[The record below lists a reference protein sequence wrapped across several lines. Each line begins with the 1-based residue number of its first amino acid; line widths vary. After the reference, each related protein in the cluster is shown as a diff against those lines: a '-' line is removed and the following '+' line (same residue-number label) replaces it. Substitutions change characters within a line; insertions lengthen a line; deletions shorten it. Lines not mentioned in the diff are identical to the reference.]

1 MKVSLLNCFTLYVLI
16 WLEIISLKLILYIM
30 NLDFSDDQKFLQD
43 EAKKFFDKEGGLTNA
58 RAVMDNA
65 LDGDNELWQKIVE
78 LGWTGIR
85 IPEAYEGLGL
95 GHLELCVIAEELGRS
110 LAPVP
115 FSSSVYF
122 FTEALIKFGNEEV
135 KSDLLPKLVSG
146 EVVGTYGIAEDT
158 HQATE
163 SNLSVAVVSEKINGV
178 KIAVPDAGVAS
189 QMILVVKSKSGTDL
203 RLVDLNDVS
212 VTITPQKNL
221 DTSRAFF
228 KVEFKDTPSKLLG
241 ESGKGWTYIQH
252 LLDQAAVLFAF
263 EQVGG
268 SQAALDMAKAYSME
282 RFAFGRQ
289 IGSYQA
295 IKHKLAD
302 MYIAVTLAKSN
313 CYYGAWALSSES
325 AELPLAAA
333 TARVSATKAFQLCSK
348 ENIQTHGGNG
358 FTWEYDCHLFYKRSK
373 ILSVLLGSEA
383 TWKEKLVTNLEKT
396 NTLAKG

>member
-1 MKVSLLNCFTLYVLI
+1 
-16 WLEIISLKLILYIM
+16 M
-30 NLDFSDDQKFLQD
+30 NLDFSDDQKFLQS
-43 EAKKFFDKEGGLTNA
+43 EAQKFFNKEGGLSSA
-58 RAVMDNA
+58 RSVMDNS
-65 LDGDNELWQKIVE
+65 LEGDAELWQKIVE

-85 IPEAYEGLGL
+85 VPEAYEGLGL

-122 FTEALIKFGNEEV
+122 FTEALIKFGSEDI
-135 KSDLLPKLVSG
+135 KSNILPKLVSG
-146 EVVGTYGIAEDT
+146 EIIGTYGIAEDM

-163 SNLSVAVVSEKINGV
+163 SNLSVSVTSEKISGV
-178 KIAVPDAGVAS
+178 KIAVPDAGLAS
-189 QMILVVKSKSGTDL
+189 QMIVVVKSNSGTDL
-203 RLVDLNDVS
+203 RLVDLNDAS
-212 VTITPQKNL
+212 VTVTMQKNL
-221 DTSRAFF
+221 DTSKAFY
-228 KVEFKDTPSKLLG
+228 KVEFDQTPSKLIG
-241 ESGKGWTYIQH
+241 ETGQGWSYIQH

-373 ILSVLLGSEA
+373 VLSVLLGSESV
-383 TWKEKLVTNLEKT
+383 WKEKLVTNLEKT

>member
-1 MKVSLLNCFTLYVLI
+1 
-16 WLEIISLKLILYIM
+16 M
-30 NLDFSDDQKFLQD
+30 NLDFSDDQKFLQS
-43 EAKKFFDKEGGLTNA
+43 EAQKFFNKEGGLSSA
-58 RAVMDNA
+58 RSVMDNS
-65 LDGDNELWQKIVE
+65 LEGDAELWQKIVE

-85 IPEAYEGLGL
+85 VPEAYEGLGL

-122 FTEALIKFGNEEV
+122 FTEALIKFGGEDI
-135 KSDLLPKLVSG
+135 KSNILPKLVSG
-146 EVVGTYGIAEDT
+146 EVIGTYGIAEDM

-163 SNLSVAVVSEKINGV
+163 SNLSVSVTSEKISGV
-178 KIAVPDAGVAS
+178 KIAVPDAGLAS
-189 QMILVVKSKSGTDL
+189 QMIVVVKSNSGTDL
-203 RLVDLNDVS
+203 RLVDLNDAS
-212 VTITPQKNL
+212 VTVTMQKNL
-221 DTSRAFF
+221 DTSKAFY
-228 KVEFKDTPSKLLG
+228 KVEFDQTPSKLIG
-241 ESGKGWTYIQH
+241 ETGQGWSYIQH

-373 ILSVLLGSEA
+373 VLSVLLGSESA
-383 TWKEKLVTNLEKT
+383 WKEKLVTNLEKT

>member
-1 MKVSLLNCFTLYVLI
+1 
-16 WLEIISLKLILYIM
+16 M
-30 NLDFSDDQKFLQD
+30 NLDFSNDQKYLQD
-43 EAKKFFDKEGGLTNA
+43 EARKFFDKEGGLSNA
-58 RAVMDNA
+58 RNVMDNSTEA
-65 LDGDNELWQKIVE
+65 DLELWQKIIE

-85 IPEAYEGLGL
+85 VPEAYEGLGL

-122 FTEALIKFGNEEV
+122 FTEALIKYADEEI
-135 KSDLLPKLVSG
+135 KSDLLPKLVTG
-146 EVVGTYGIAEDT
+146 EILGTYGIAEDM

-163 SNLSVAVVSEKINGV
+163 ANLNVSVTSDKVNGI
-178 KIAVPDAGVAS
+178 KIAVPDAGMAS
-189 QMILVVKSKSGTDL
+189 QMIVVVKSSAGTDL
-203 RLVDLNDVS
+203 RLIDLNNPS
-212 VTITPQKNL
+212 VTVTPQKNL

-228 KVEFKDTPSKLLG
+228 KVEFKDAPSKLLG
-241 ESGKGWTYIQH
+241 KSGEGWLYIQH

-302 MYIAVTLAKSN
+302 MYISVTLAKSN

-325 AELPLAAA
+325 SELPLAAA

-373 ILSVLLGSEA
+373 VLSVLLGSET
-383 TWKEKLVTNLEKT
+383 TWKERLVASLEKT

>member
-1 MKVSLLNCFTLYVLI
+1 
-16 WLEIISLKLILYIM
+16 M

-43 EAKKFFDKEGGLTNA
+43 EAKKFFDKEGGLMNA
-58 RAVMDNA
+58 RNVMDNSLEA
-65 LDGDNELWQKIVE
+65 DEQLWHKIVE

-85 IPEAYEGLGL
+85 VPEAYDGLGL

-122 FTEALIKFGNEEV
+122 FTEAIIKYASEDI
-135 KSDLLPKLVSG
+135 KSDLLPKLVTG
-146 EVVGTYGIAEDT
+146 EVIGTYGIAEDM

-163 SNLSVAVVSEKINGV
+163 SNLTVSVTSEKVNGI
-178 KIAVPDAGVAS
+178 KIAVPDAGMAS
-189 QMILVVKSKSGTDL
+189 QMITIVKSNTGTDL
-203 RLVDLNDVS
+203 RLIDLNDPS
-212 VTITPQKNL
+212 VTVTPQKNI

-228 KVEFKDTPSKLLG
+228 KVECKDTPSKLLG
-241 ESGKGWTYIQH
+241 KPGEGWSYIQH

-302 MYIAVTLAKSN
+302 MYISVTLAKSN

-325 AELPLAAA
+325 SELPLAAA

-373 ILSVLLGSEA
+373 VLSILLGSEA
-383 TWKEKLVTNLEKT
+383 SWKEKLVTSLEKT
-396 NTLAKG
+396 NTLVKE

>member
-1 MKVSLLNCFTLYVLI
+1 
-16 WLEIISLKLILYIM
+16 M
-30 NLDFSDDQKFLQD
+30 NLDFSDDQKFLQS
-43 EAKKFFDKEGGLTNA
+43 EAQKFFNKEGGLSSA
-58 RAVMDNA
+58 RSVMDNS
-65 LDGDNELWQKIVE
+65 LEGDAELWQKIVE

-85 IPEAYEGLGL
+85 VPEAYEGLGL

-122 FTEALIKFGNEEV
+122 FTEALIKFGSEDIKLNI
-135 KSDLLPKLVSG
+135 LPKLVSG
-146 EVVGTYGIAEDT
+146 EVIGTYGIAEDM

-163 SNLSVAVVSEKINGV
+163 SNLSVSVTSEKISGV
-178 KIAVPDAGVAS
+178 KIAVPDAGLAS
-189 QMILVVKSKSGTDL
+189 QMIVVVKSNSGTDL
-203 RLVDLNDVS
+203 RLVDLNDAS
-212 VTITPQKNL
+212 VTVTMQKNL
-221 DTSRAFF
+221 DTSKAFY
-228 KVEFKDTPSKLLG
+228 KVEFDQTPSKLIG
-241 ESGKGWTYIQH
+241 ETGQGWSYIQH

-373 ILSVLLGSEA
+373 VLSVLLGSES